1 MGNKSKIRG
10 EKSKLIRKRRDKKG
24 GKEKQWKEKGEKRK
38 KNGKKNG
45 KKSKRKPKN

>member
-38 KNGKKNG
+38 KNGRI
-45 KKSKRKPKN
+45 KRKEK